1 MDTRIEV
8 PATSDEHLDET
19 MDDLIDEIH
28 RIASDKACW
37 VETLITDPAT
47 GQTWD

>member
-1 MDTRIEV
+1 
-8 PATSDEHLDET
+8 
-19 MDDLIDEIH
+19 LIDEVH